1 MYVGKMLKIIRPQE
15 NPTVKKTSIT
25 QIKRS
30 DKGKPHVGE
39 AIRLVQLRHLYWN
52 ISHDSYRPFKS
63 YHVA

>member
-1 MYVGKMLKIIRPQE
+1 MYVGKMLKVISPQE

-39 AIRLVQLRHLYWN
+39 AIRLVQLRHLY
-52 ISHDSYRPFKS
+52 
-63 YHVA
+63 